1 LPLANIS
8 DEAII
13 ELYTLRDMLRW
24 VVSQFNMANLF
35 YGHGTDNAWD
45 EAVALVL
52 HAVHLPPDISPQVI
66 DARLTTNERRKIV
79 RLVLR
84 RIKERIPIA
93 YLTHEAWFAGLPF
106 YVDQRVLIP
115 RSPIAEL
122 IQRHFSP
129 WIAEEN
135 VTRILD
141 LCTGSGCIAIV
152 CALELSHAKV
162 DAVDISQDALAVAK
176 LNIEKHNVAEQVQLV
191 QSDLFTALKGHK
203 YDIIVSNPPYVS
215 MDEMAQLP
223 PEYRHEP
230 ALGLAAGTQ
239 GLDFVTRIL
248 KEAPNYLTDH
258 GILIVEVG
266 NSEVELVNRYP
277 LVPFTWL
284 EFQQGEGGVFMLT
297 AEQLKQVASYF
308 N

>member
-1 LPLANIS
+1 MPLANIS